1 MHRQPDRPSGGRC
14 PETVLS
20 KASRPV
26 SLGYVARVWADG
38 PVRGNSYS
46 TLGGWGLSFHRP
58 GTQTRSHGGRDLGLE
73 LELLCVVPKCQ
84 VIFLKRMTSTQ
95 SLRGA

>member
-46 TLGGWGLSFHRP
+46 TLGGGGFPFIVQELRLGHMAGETWGWNLSSAVSSP
-58 GTQTRSHGGRDLGLE
+58 SARS
-73 LELLCVVPKCQ
+73 
-84 VIFLKRMTSTQ
+84 FS
-95 SLRGA
+95 